1 MKLKIVRSHP
11 GDGYWTAIGE
21 QNKGKLKILDYAH
34 APAGQSSNFD
44 ERGMSGFRLIH
55 IEPCTVSAA
64 TGSDVLLVREQINRG
79 EMPAGIAPASKV
91 AWQIQG
97 ASILYCGQFQA
108 RLNQFDRGIAV
119 LPEAACIARAFGEL
133 HPTATLRNTLH
144 IHVWKDAITLFFYA
158 GGALVRAQREE
169 VEGQQE
175 SAYEEAMKTLLQEG
189 KKWLTKLDNLFL
201 SGFVEGLD
209 FEEAQWLNG
218 PIRGY
223 ATGYSTQWVDGSGV
237 IGAKDGIGYY
247 TKDDGA
253 SPYGMPFVW
262 FGAARIA
269 ESGIGAALVGQ
280 EFRGEPESKA
290 AERMFVI
297 QSGVQSL
304 GGYLLS
310 GGIAALLG
318 LLIGAGWFGMTYS
331 RLNREKSSLTNQIA
345 QQDEKEKEL
354 TRLRKEV
361 TDLIG
366 ATKAI
371 TQISTQI
378 REAEPIQ
385 KTPFQVLDLIRQKWV
400 KGMVFKRV
408 KMSGTS
414 ITIEG
419 QITVGSV
426 YGTSRPG
433 QPPLK
438 AKEKEPPADQVPL
451 PPFDPGAI
459 VAQFAQN
466 LRDSGGTLQNI
477 VPNTTTDSE
486 TKTSFSVTCTYAGKV
501 LAKPFESEPLSKIF
515 AEKLKTTTLAP
526 YGK

>member
-1 MKLKIVRSHP
+1 MKLKIVRLHP
-11 GDGYWTAIGE
+11 ADGYWLTIADA
-21 QNKGKLKILDYAH
+21 NKGKLNILDYSH
-34 APAGQSSNFD
+34 AAAGESTKFD
-44 ERGMSGFRLIH
+44 DRGMVGFKMVH
-55 IEPCTVSAA
+55 IEPCTVVAA
-64 TGSDVLLVREQINRG
+64 TGPDVMLVREQIARG
-79 EMPAGIAPASKV
+79 DRPAGIAPASKV
-91 AWQIQG
+91 AWQVQG
-97 ASILYCGQFQA
+97 TSILYCGQFQA
-108 RLNQFDRGIAV
+108 RLNQFERGTVV

-133 HPTATLRNTLH
+133 HPTAMLRNTLH
-144 IHVWKDAITLFFYA
+144 VHVWRDAITLFFYS
-158 GGALVRAQREE
+158 GGALLRAQREE
-169 VEGQQE
+169 VEGTE
-175 SAYEEAMKTLLQEG
+175 ELAFEEAMKTLLQEG
-189 KKWLTKLDNLFL
+189 GKWLNRLESVFI
-201 SGFVEGLD
+201 SGFVEGLN
-209 FEEAQWLNG
+209 FEEARWLNE
-218 PIRGY
+218 PLRPY
-223 ATGYSTQWVDGSGV
+223 ATDYSIQWVDGSGV
-237 IGAKDGIGYY
+237 ISAKEGIGYY
-247 TKDDGA
+247 RKDDGA

-262 FGAARIA
+262 YGAARIV
-269 ESGIGAALVGQ
+269 ESGIGAALVGD
-280 EFRGEPESKA
+280 EFRGEPGSTS
-290 AERMFVI
+290 AERMVAI
-297 QSGVQSL
+297 QSRVRNF

-318 LLIGAGWFGMTYS
+318 LIVGAAWFGITYS
-331 RLNREKSSLTNQIA
+331 RLSREKASLTNQIA

-354 TRLRKEV
+354 TRLRKEA
-361 TDLIG
+361 TDLIA

-378 REAEPIQ
+378 REAEPLQ

-408 KMSGTS
+408 KMSGNS

-438 AKEKEPPADQVPL
+438 GKEKEPPADQVPL

-466 LRDSGGTLQNI
+466 LRDSGGSLQNI

-486 TKTSFSVTCTYAGKV
+486 SRASFSVTCTYTGKV
-501 LAKPFESEPLSKIF
+501 LVKPFESEPLSKIF
-515 AEKLKTTTLAP
+515 ADKLKTTTLTP